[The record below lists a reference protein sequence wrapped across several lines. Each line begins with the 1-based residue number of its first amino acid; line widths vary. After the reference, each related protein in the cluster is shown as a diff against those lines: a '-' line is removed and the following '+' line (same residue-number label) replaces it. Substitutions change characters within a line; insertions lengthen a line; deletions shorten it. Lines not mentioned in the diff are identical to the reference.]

1 MNATDLTRMTD
12 VFARG
17 RIRPEQPGE
26 ADAIRR
32 IHDAAFAGPI
42 EGRIVD
48 DLRDSEWSIEGGSL
62 VGLDDHG
69 QLVGHVLLSRGDLVG
84 AEGRTRAIG
93 VIGPVGVLP
102 HRQGRG
108 IGVALMRAA
117 IEVARQRNLPL
128 VALLGHA
135 TYYPRFGFEPA
146 RDLGVEPPRP
156 WADENW
162 LALRLPGWT
171 PELRGTVHYPPA
183 FPVD

>member
-1 MNATDLTRMTD
+1 VTDAAPH
-12 VFARG
+12 V
-17 RIRPEQPGE
+17 RIRAERTDD

-32 IHDAAFAGPI
+32 VHDAAFGGTV

-48 DLRDSEWSIEGGSL
+48 DLRGTEWSIAGGSL
-62 VGLDDHG
+62 VAIDEREEV
-69 QLVGHVLLSRGDLVG
+69 VGHVLLTRGELVD
-84 AEGRTRAIG
+84 AEGGTQAIG

-102 HRQGRG
+102 GWQGHG
-108 IGVALMRAA
+108 IGAGLMRAA
-117 IEVARQRNLPL
+117 IELAKSRSLPL

-146 RDLGVEPPRP
+146 RAIGIEPPRP
-156 WADENW
+156 WPDESW
-162 LALRLPGWT
+162 LALRLAGWT